1 MNIIF
6 PEGEGQA
13 DLKTHGGARNGAGRK
28 SSGLINRK
36 ASISLPSDRWEL
48 IDTIQQHEEKT
59 KSEVLAQL
67 IQIGLDI
74 KTKEL
79 VDKDVVM
86 NLMEKVEVTDKE
98 KELVRIRTEYSK
110 ILMLSN
116 QLDQKDKDQRYAEL
130 MTDLEHK
137 FKIPMMNS
145 EAFEKKN
152 PDIMRIYRQISD
164 SRQTL

>member
-1 MNIIF
+1 MKTIF

-13 DLKTHGGARNGAGRK
+13 DLKTHGGARIGAGRK

-36 ASISLPSDRWEL
+36 ASISLPSDRWVL
-48 IDTIQQHEEKT
+48 IDNIQQHEEKT
-59 KSEVLAQL
+59 KSEILAQL
-67 IQIGLDI
+67 IQIGLDV

-79 VDKDVVM
+79 ADKAGVM
-86 NLMEKVEVTDKE
+86 NLMEMEVNEKE
-98 KELVRIRTEYSK
+98 KELIRIRAEYSK

-116 QLDQKDKDQRYAEL
+116 QLDQMDKDRRYAEL

-137 FKIPMMNS
+137 FKIPMMHS

-164 SRQTL
+164 SRETL